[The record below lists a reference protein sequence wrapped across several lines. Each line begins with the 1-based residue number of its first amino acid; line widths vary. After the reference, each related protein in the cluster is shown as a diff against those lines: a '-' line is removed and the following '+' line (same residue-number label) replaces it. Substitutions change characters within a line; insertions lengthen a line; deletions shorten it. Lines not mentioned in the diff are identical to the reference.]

1 MAFTTISYLLFLPLC
16 LGAVFLVPK
25 KLKNPLLLAA
35 SWCFYL
41 CAGSPGYLFFLL
53 FGTLVAYCFG
63 LWLEKAQTHRARLAL
78 LWGGIGIQLAV
89 LVFFKYAGL
98 FTDAFARFA
107 LDSGLLYAS
116 KAGGV
121 LSLAAPLGISYY
133 TFQTVGYLADVFHKK
148 VPAERDFIRYAL
160 FVSFFPQITS
170 GPIARADKLLPQ
182 LDGNYR
188 FDYSRTVSSLQLMLF
203 GFFKKIAVA
212 DMLMMTL
219 GELYGNLFALNGM
232 TLFFLTPCYLFW
244 LYCDFSGWCDIAVA
258 TARLFGIELIR
269 NFETPLFSCSIQEF
283 WRRWHIS
290 LSTWLR
296 DYIYF
301 PLGGSRCS
309 TLRRCVNLMIVFL
322 LSGIWHGAGFN
333 FFLWG
338 ALFGLF
344 QIAENFLH
352 SAHGRTVREPHGF
365 ARLAKNVITYFAVSF
380 AFIFF
385 STPAFSDALHV
396 AVHQFMH
403 WQPSAFWGDILSA
416 VGRGFNSTPL
426 LGAAYL
432 AFCVLCT
439 GIVFFAD
446 HRLRFH
452 LGGGDISK
460 GFARMKPLVRWLCY
474 YGLLALIL
482 AAFLMNNGYYGR
494 AVSTAYGGF

>member
-1 MAFTTISYLLFLPLC
+1 MAFTTIAYLVFLPLC
-16 LGAVFLVPK
+16 LAAVFLVPK
-25 KLKNPLLLAA
+25 KLKNTMLLAA
-35 SWCFYL
+35 SWLFYL
-41 CAGSPGYLFFLL
+41 CAGNPGYLAFLI
-53 FGTLVAYCFG
+53 FGTLIAYGFG
-63 LWLEKAQTHRARLAL
+63 ILLEKAQPRRTRFAL

-98 FTDAFARFA
+98 FTDVFVRFA
-107 LDSGLLYAS
+107 QSSGLLYTS
-116 KAGGV
+116 QSGGI

-133 TFQTVGYLADVFHKK
+133 TFQTVGYLADVYRAK
-148 VPAERDFIRYAL
+148 VPAERNFIRYAL

-182 LDGNYR
+182 LDGNYH
-188 FDYSRTVSSLQLMLF
+188 FDYNRTVRSLQLMLF

-212 DMLMMTL
+212 DMLIMML
-219 GELYGNLFALNGM
+219 NELYADLSALNGM
-232 TLFFLTPCYLFW
+232 TLFLLTPCYLFW
-244 LYCDFSGWCDIAVA
+244 LYCDFSGWCDIALA

-296 DYIYF
+296 DCIYF

-309 TLRRCVNLMIVFL
+309 TLRRCINLMIVFI

-344 QIAENFLH
+344 QIAENFLNT
-352 SAHGRTVREPHGF
+352 AHGHRPCEPKGLVRF
-365 ARLAKNVITYFAVSF
+365 VKNLITYLAVSF

-385 STPAFSDALHV
+385 STPDFSDAVHIV
-396 AVHQFMH
+396 IHQFLH
-403 WQPSAFWGDILSA
+403 WQPGAFFRDIFSA

-432 AFCVLCT
+432 CFCLLCA

-446 HRLRFH
+446 YQQRFC
-452 LGGGDISK
+452 LEGKDISH
-460 GFARMKPLVRWLCY
+460 GFARMKPLTRWLCY
-474 YGLLALIL
+474 YVLLALIM